1 MPMDQ
6 SIMKIMPIQSA
17 QFSSNFSL
25 ISSALHGSSLGT
37 STVEVD
43 FFLYLFK
50 VEIFT
55 LLQICTWIFMRF
67 NSAVVIWQFLLLM
80 GDPQQWVYGAT
91 YSDEDVSLIEPRI
104 IRNNDTGTLH
114 VATPTHP
121 LGGMRYRL
129 WCFRKSAHPHPV
141 WLRRPPRFLVV
152 LSCIQ

>member
-67 NSAVVIWQFLLLM
+67 NSAVVIW
-80 GDPQQWVYGAT
+80 
-91 YSDEDVSLIEPRI
+91 
-104 IRNNDTGTLH
+104 
-114 VATPTHP
+114 
-121 LGGMRYRL
+121 
-129 WCFRKSAHPHPV
+129 
-141 WLRRPPRFLVV
+141 
-152 LSCIQ
+152 